1 MSKCLINEF
10 LKNIY
15 IEKGLSDNTIISY
28 KNDLKKAKEIINNKH
43 LSDIN
48 ENDRQRL
55 RGVGFSDRDI
65 WDIANVAGFFNIK

>member
-15 IEKGLSDNTIISY
+15 IEKGLADNTIISY

-48 ENDRQRL
+48 EKIMTL
-55 RGVGFSDRDI
+55 
-65 WDIANVAGFFNIK
+65 VAGQV

>member
-1 MSKCLINEF
+1 MSKCLINDF

-48 ENDRQRL
+48 KKDPKDL
-55 RGVGFSDRDI
+55 
-65 WDIANVAGFFNIK
+65 IK